1 MTAAPLPPRSA
12 AGPAGRKPG
21 RARCEAI
28 AVDYGGYAVTFGVSQ
43 LSLLV
48 TVSSICLLTSWSW
61 NLGRLSVGLSDFGGT
76 DDVLL
81 FRTELARLGE
91 VPGVGGDAAG
101 VLARAGASEG
111 QVFALGPDGSYDVE
125 LNRFFRELDGWG
137 VRSANSICAYA
148 RDVVLFGR
156 FLAGRRGGKS
166 VWQAGQEDLRA
177 YRRARRSG
185 GPGSVSAGTWN
196 RFIAAMDK
204 WAEWAVCEKLIE
216 AAPFR
221 YADVTVWTPHGPA
234 RMRVNTERDPG
245 EESAP
250 VRFLPYEDYLLWR
263 DVGLRGLLPDRSPD
277 PAWQGRHGERNAAF
291 ADLMVGTGMRLG
303 EASSLLVSEL
313 PQPGAGRRTG
323 ELLLPSSITKR
334 NRARSVFVSQRVLRR
349 VRQYADIERDELVSR
364 ILAGGG
370 YDGAASLILV
380 DGSGRAGLRLAGSS
394 GVRGYARFGVAERLR
409 LARAGDGGKPAGP
422 LWLWLG
428 EDGMPLRRSAW
439 QTAFRRANERCA
451 RLGVGVTATP
461 HALRHTFAVHMLGLL
476 LRQTVQAL
484 RMRPGETVTS
494 QQVKRL
500 LVGDPLRKLQLLLG
514 HRQIATTFAYLDVLD
529 EAQEIVLSALR
540 EWDEEA
546 EALSRVD
553 ERETA
558 A

>member
-1 MTAAPLPPRSA
+1 MAGDLAPFRVYQHGGCITHVAL
-12 AGPAGRKPG
+12 
-21 RARCEAI
+21 
-28 AVDYGGYAVTFGVSQ
+28 DYSGYAVIFLVSQ
-43 LSLLV
+43 LSLRMS
-48 TVSSICLLTSWSW
+48 VSSDCSPASSSWS
-61 NLGRLSVGLSDFGGT
+61 LGRLGKGLSDVEGAGE
-76 DDVLL
+76 VLL
-81 FRTELARLGE
+81 FKTELVRLGE

-101 VLARAGASEG
+101 VLRRAGVAEG

-137 VRSANSICAYA
+137 VRSPNSVRAYA
-148 RDVVLFGR
+148 RDLVLFGR
-156 FLAGRRGGKS
+156 FLAERRGGKS
-166 VWQAGQEDLRA
+166 IWGAAQQDLRA

-185 GPGSVSAGTWN
+185 GPGAVSARTWN
-196 RFIAAMDK
+196 RFIAALDK
-204 WAEWAVCEKLIE
+204 WVEWAVYEKLIE

-234 RMRVNTERDPG
+234 RVRVNTERDPG
-245 EESAP
+245 EESGP

-263 DVGLRGLLPDRSPD
+263 DVGLRGLLPDGSPD
-277 PAWQGRHGERNAAF
+277 PAWRGRHAERNAAF

-313 PQPGAGRRTG
+313 PPPGGGRRTG
-323 ELLLPSSITKR
+323 ELLLPASITKR

-349 VRQYADIERDELVSR
+349 VHQYVDIERDELVSR
-364 ILAGGG
+364 MLTAGT
-370 YDGAASLILV
+370 YDRMVGLVLVEGA
-380 DGSGRAGLRLAGSS
+380 GRAGLRVAGGR

-409 LARAGDGGKPAGP
+409 LAHAGDDGRPTGP

-428 EDGMPLRRSAW
+428 QDGVPLGRSTW

-451 RLGVGVTATP
+451 RLGVDVVATP
-461 HALRHTFAVHMLGLL
+461 HVLRHTFAVHMLGLL
-476 LRQTVQAL
+476 LRQTVRAL
-484 RMRPGETVTS
+484 RIQPGETLTS

-514 HRQIATTFAYLDVLD
+514 HRQIATTFIYLDVLD
-529 EAQEIVLSALR
+529 EAQEIVLAALR

-546 EALSRVD
+546 EALSRVVGQGS
-553 ERETA
+553 A

>member
-1 MTAAPLPPRSA
+1 M
-12 AGPAGRKPG
+12 
-21 RARCEAI
+21 
-28 AVDYGGYAVTFGVSQ
+28 
-43 LSLLV
+43 
-48 TVSSICLLTSWSW
+48 
-61 NLGRLSVGLSDFGGT
+61 
-76 DDVLL
+76 LL
-81 FRTELARLGE
+81 FKTELARLGE
-91 VPGVGGDAAG
+91 VPGVGGDAAA
-101 VLARAGASEG
+101 VLARAGAAEG

-137 VRSANSICAYA
+137 VRSPNSIRAYA
-148 RDVVLFGR
+148 RDLVLFGR
-156 FLAGRRGGKS
+156 FLAEGRGGKQI
-166 VWQAGQEDLRA
+166 WQAGQEDLRA

-185 GPGSVSAGTWN
+185 PAAVSAATWN
-196 RFIAAMDK
+196 RFIAALDK
-204 WAEWAVCEKLIE
+204 WAGWAVYEKLID
-216 AAPFR
+216 ALPFR

-234 RMRVNTERDPG
+234 RVRVNTEREPG
-245 EESAP
+245 EESGP
-250 VRFLPYEDYLLWR
+250 VRFLPYQDYLRWR
-263 DVGLRGLLPDRSPD
+263 DVGLRGLLPDGSPD
-277 PAWQGRHGERNAAF
+277 PAWRGRHGERNAAF
-291 ADLMVGTGMRLG
+291 ADLMVGTGMRLC

-313 PQPGAGRRTG
+313 PPPGGGRRTG

-334 NRARSVFVSQRVLRR
+334 NRARSVFVSQRALRR
-349 VRQYADIERDELVSR
+349 VHQYVDIERDELVSR
-364 ILAGGG
+364 MLANGA
-370 YDGAASLILV
+370 YDGADGPILASSA
-380 DGSGRAGLRLAGSS
+380 GCAGLRLAGGG
-394 GVRGYARFGVAERLR
+394 GVRGYARFGVAERLV
-409 LARAGDGGKPAGP
+409 LARADADGKSAGP

-428 EDGMPLRRSAW
+428 EDGMPLRRATW

-451 RLGVGVTATP
+451 RLGVDVAASP

-546 EALSRVD
+546 EALSRVSVPED
-553 ERETA
+553 A